1 MSETYRGTR
10 ITDEFS
16 YGADVIY
23 PERGRIAK
31 AHDQLG
37 GRMPYRDCRAAGHR
51 KYQRDGQWFCRD
63 CSVLEQQ
70 GQAGT
75 AVAAVA

>member
-1 MSETYRGTR
+1 
-10 ITDEFS
+10 
-16 YGADVIY
+16 
-23 PERGRIAK
+23 
-31 AHDQLG
+31 
-37 GRMPYRDCRAAGHR
+37 MPYRECRAAGHR